1 MPETNQNLL
10 SVAQVDADLFMAASA
25 IQKAEAISSKA
36 GKHLRGLAGYHLQQA
51 AEKMIKIQIYD
62 SGVQIDHSKMF
73 RHSLDDLIGYAS
85 SLAIPLIIPSWV
97 DEKKYVITSWEAE
110 GRYNL
115 HFVVRMD
122 TLKRCYSELIQW
134 RNQLFPDNK
143 NLLR

>member
-1 MPETNQNLL
+1 MPGTNQNLL

-25 IQKAEAISSKA
+25 IQKAETISSKA

-134 RNQLFPDNK
+134 RNQLFPDSK
-143 NLLR
+143 NRL

>member
-1 MPETNQNLL
+1 MPGTNRNLL
-10 SVAQVDADLFMAASA
+10 SAAQVDADLFMAASA
-25 IQKAEAISSKA
+25 IQKAETISSKA

-85 SLAIPLIIPSWV
+85 SLAIPLNIPAWV
-97 DEKKYVITSWEAE
+97 DEKKYIITSWEAE

-115 HFVVRMD
+115 RFVVRMD

-134 RNQLFPDNK
+134 RNQLFPDSK
-143 NLLR
+143 NRL

>member
-1 MPETNQNLL
+1 
-10 SVAQVDADLFMAASA
+10 
-25 IQKAEAISSKA
+25 
-36 GKHLRGLAGYHLQQA
+36 
-51 AEKMIKIQIYD
+51 MIKIQIYD

-122 TLKRCYSELIQW
+122 TLKRCYPSLGFKYSYYG
-134 RNQLFPDNK
+134 RKTKKRLY
-143 NLLR
+143 

>member
-1 MPETNQNLL
+1 MPGTNQNLL

-25 IQKAEAISSKA
+25 IQKAETISSKA

-85 SLAIPLIIPSWV
+85 SLGIPLIIPAWV

-122 TLKRCYSELIQW
+122 TLKRCYSELVQW
-134 RNQLFPDNK
+134 RNQLFPDSK
-143 NLLR
+143 NRL

>member
-1 MPETNQNLL
+1 MPGTNQNTL
-10 SVAQVDADLFMAASA
+10 SVAQVDADLFMAISA
-25 IQKAEAISSKA
+25 IQKAETISSKA

-51 AEKMIKIQIYD
+51 AEKMIKIQIYN

-85 SLAIPLIIPSWV
+85 SLGIALIIPSWV
-97 DEKKYVITSWEAE
+97 DGKKYVITSWEAE

-122 TLKRCYSELIQW
+122 TLKRCYSELVQW

-143 NLLR
+143 NRL

>member
-1 MPETNQNLL
+1 MPGTNQNLL

-25 IQKAEAISSKA
+25 IQKAETISSKA

-85 SLAIPLIIPSWV
+85 SLAIPLIIPAWV

-134 RNQLFPDNK
+134 RNQLFPDSK
-143 NLLR
+143 NHL

>member
-1 MPETNQNLL
+1 MPGTNQNLL

-25 IQKAEAISSKA
+25 IQKAETISSKA

-62 SGVQIDHSKMF
+62 SGVQIDHSKLF
-73 RHSLDDLIGYAS
+73 RHSLDDLIGYAF
-85 SLAIPLIIPSWV
+85 SLAIPLIIPAWV

-122 TLKRCYSELIQW
+122 TLKRCYNELIQW
-134 RNQLFPDNK
+134 RNQLFPDSK
-143 NLLR
+143 NRL

>member
-1 MPETNQNLL
+1 MPGTNQNLL

-25 IQKAEAISSKA
+25 IQKAETISSKA

-85 SLAIPLIIPSWV
+85 SLAIPLIIPAWV

-143 NLLR
+143 NQL

>member
-1 MPETNQNLL
+1 M
-10 SVAQVDADLFMAASA
+10 F
-25 IQKAEAISSKA
+25 
-36 GKHLRGLAGYHLQQA
+36 
-51 AEKMIKIQIYD
+51 KIQIYD

-122 TLKRCYSELIQW
+122 TLKRCYSELTQW
-134 RNQLFPDNK
+134 RNQLFPDSK
-143 NLLR
+143 NRL

>member
-1 MPETNQNLL
+1 MPGTNQNLL

-25 IQKAEAISSKA
+25 IQKAETITSKT

-85 SLAIPLIIPSWV
+85 SLGIPLIIPAWV
-97 DEKKYVITSWEAE
+97 DEKKYVITGWEAE

-115 HFVVRMD
+115 YFVVRMD

-134 RNQLFPDNK
+134 RNQLFPNSK
-143 NLLR
+143 YQL

>member
-1 MPETNQNLL
+1 MPGTNQNLL

-25 IQKAEAISSKA
+25 IQKAETISSKA

-85 SLAIPLIIPSWV
+85 SLAIPLIIPAWV

-134 RNQLFPDNK
+134 RNQLFPDRK
-143 NLLR
+143 NPL